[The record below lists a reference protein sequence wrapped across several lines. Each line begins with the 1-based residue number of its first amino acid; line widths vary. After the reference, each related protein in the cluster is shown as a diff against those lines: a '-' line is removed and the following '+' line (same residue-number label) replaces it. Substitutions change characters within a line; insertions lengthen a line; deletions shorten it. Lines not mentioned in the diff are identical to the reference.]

1 MNQLPLSTIKNT
13 SILKAYDAIKTSF
26 WFTPCLIL
34 SLTILGC
41 ISLLLIDLYAGL
53 DSLPWLNSLYH
64 ANADIT
70 RDLLTTVASSVMTV
84 VSITFSITI
93 VALTNAS
100 SQFGPRLIRNFME
113 DSSTQIVL
121 GVFISLFV
129 YCLVLV
135 RMTDDFADGAFLPG
149 LTIAGAIA
157 MTLFGILLLIYFIH
171 HVSLNLQSDSVIDNV
186 YSELQSSIEQIFKQ
200 QKEEEAD
207 SSTDKK
213 QVQTTKQAD
222 KKHEQF
228 QFRSK
233 SCGYIQ
239 AINYADITNVIS
251 KLDGHL
257 DILVNPGDFIV
268 NRMVV
273 MTSNI
278 ERFSEE
284 DKQTLHECFTLGPK
298 RTPIQDP
305 EFAVHQLVEIALRA
319 LSPGINDPYSA
330 IACIDKLT
338 AAVCDLT
345 QKSFPEGAT
354 YDDNDI
360 ERVTYKTTS
369 FENLANIAFNQ
380 IRQYSQSCLAV
391 QLRQLEGVIRI
402 AEQANHSTHWSFVY
416 HQKLML
422 EHGLE
427 QQQLVDL
434 DKKEVSSRLQ
444 TLTKLLE
451 KAKTLKS

>member
-1 MNQLPLSTIKNT
+1 MPLSTIKNT

-34 SLTILGC
+34 SLTLLGC
-41 ISLLLIDLYAGL
+41 LSLLLIDLYAGL
-53 DSLPWLNSLYH
+53 DSLSWLNFLYH

-113 DSSTQIVL
+113 DPSTQIVL

-135 RMTDDFADGAFLPG
+135 RMTDDFAAGAFLPG
-149 LTIAGAIA
+149 LTMAGAIV
-157 MTLFGILLLIYFIH
+157 MTLSGILLLIYFIH

-186 YSELQSSIEQIFKQ
+186 YSELQSSISQIFKQ
-200 QKEEEAD
+200 QKMEED
-207 SSTDKK
+207 TDTPTDIKQTQATKSEVKK
-213 QVQTTKQAD
+213 R
-222 KKHEQF
+222 EQF
-228 QFRSK
+228 KFQSQ

-239 AINYADITNVIS
+239 AINYADLTNVMS

-257 DILVNPGDFIV
+257 NVLVNPGDFVV

-273 MTSNI
+273 MTSDI
-278 ERFSEE
+278 EQFSKE
-284 DKQTLHECFTLGPK
+284 DEQTLHECFTLGPK

-338 AAVCDLT
+338 AAICDLT
-345 QKSFPEGAT
+345 QKNFPEGIT
-354 YDDNDI
+354 YDNNGT

-391 QLRQLEGVIRI
+391 QLRQIEGIIRI
-402 AEQANHSTHWSFVY
+402 AEQANHSTHWSFVF
-416 HQKLML
+416 HQRLML

-444 TLTKLLE
+444 ALNELLE
-451 KAKTLKS
+451 KT

>member
-1 MNQLPLSTIKNT
+1 MKNT
-13 SILKAYDAIKTSF
+13 TILKVYDAVKTSF

-34 SLTILGC
+34 SVTILSC
-41 ISLLLIDLYAGL
+41 MSLLLIDLYA
-53 DSLPWLNSLYH
+53 DLNSLSGLSFLYH
-64 ANADIT
+64 ADASIT

-113 DSSTQIVL
+113 DSSTQVVL

-129 YCLVLV
+129 YCLILV
-135 RMTDDFADGAFLPG
+135 RTTDDFAGGAFLPG
-149 LTIAGAIA
+149 LTIAGAIV

-186 YSELQSSIEQIFKQ
+186 YQELQYSINQIFKQ
-200 QKEEEAD
+200 QKEEEDTNA
-207 SSTDKK
+207 STNKNQTQASKQTENSKK
-213 QVQTTKQAD
+213 LFPLKS
-222 KKHEQF
+222 
-228 QFRSK
+228 R

-239 AINYADITNVIS
+239 AINYSDLTDLMS

-257 DILVNPGDFIV
+257 NISVNPGDFV
-268 NRMVV
+268 VKRMIV
-273 MTSNI
+273 MTSDTEN
-278 ERFSEE
+278 FSAE
-284 DKQTLHECFTLGPK
+284 DEKILHECFTLGPK

-338 AAVCDLT
+338 AAICELT
-345 QKSFPEGAT
+345 QKNFPEGMT
-354 YDDNDI
+354 YDENGI
-360 ERVTYKTTS
+360 ERITYKTTS
-369 FENLANIAFNQ
+369 FENLANIAFDQ

-391 QLRQLEGVIRI
+391 RLRQLEGLIRI
-402 AEQANHSTHWSFVY
+402 AEQANHSIHWSFIR

-427 QQQLVDL
+427 QQKLIDL
-434 DKKEVSSRLQ
+434 DKKEANTHLQ
-444 TLTKLLE
+444 TLSRLLE
-451 KAKTLKS
+451 NA

>member
-1 MNQLPLSTIKNT
+1 MPLSTIKNT

-34 SLTILGC
+34 SLTLLGC
-41 ISLLLIDLYAGL
+41 LSLLLIDLYAGL
-53 DSLPWLNSLYH
+53 DSLSWLNFLYH

-113 DSSTQIVL
+113 DPSTQIVL

-135 RMTDDFADGAFLPG
+135 RMTDDFAAGAFLPG
-149 LTIAGAIA
+149 LTMAGAIV
-157 MTLFGILLLIYFIH
+157 MTLSGILLLIYFIH

-186 YSELQSSIEQIFKQ
+186 YSELQSSISQIFKQ
-200 QKEEEAD
+200 QKMEEDAD
-207 SSTDKK
+207 TPTDIKQTQATKSEVKK
-213 QVQTTKQAD
+213 R
-222 KKHEQF
+222 EQF
-228 QFRSK
+228 KFQSQ

-239 AINYADITNVIS
+239 AINYADLTNVMS

-257 DILVNPGDFIV
+257 NVLVNPGDFVV

-273 MTSNI
+273 MTSDI
-278 ERFSEE
+278 EQFSKE
-284 DKQTLHECFTLGPK
+284 DEQTLHECFTLGPK

-338 AAVCDLT
+338 AAICDLT
-345 QKSFPEGAT
+345 QKNFPEGIT
-354 YDDNDI
+354 YDNNGT

-391 QLRQLEGVIRI
+391 QLRQIEGIIRI
-402 AEQANHSTHWSFVY
+402 AEQANHSTHWSFVF
-416 HQKLML
+416 HQRLML

-444 TLTKLLE
+444 ALNELLE
-451 KAKTLKS
+451 KT

>member
-1 MNQLPLSTIKNT
+1 MPLSTIKNT
-13 SILKAYDAIKTSF
+13 NILKVYDAVKTSF

-53 DSLPWLNSLYH
+53 NSLSWLNFLYH
-64 ANADIT
+64 ADASIT
-70 RDLLTTVASSVMTV
+70 RDLLTTVAASVMTV

-113 DSSTQIVL
+113 DSSTQVVL
-121 GVFISLFV
+121 GAFISLFV
-129 YCLVLV
+129 YCLILV
-135 RMTDDFADGAFLPG
+135 RTTDDFAGGNFLPG

-186 YSELQSSIEQIFKQ
+186 YKELQDSINQIFKQ
-200 QKEEEAD
+200 QKEEEDTCSSANKNQSKD
-207 SSTDKK
+207 STQTKNNRK
-213 QVQTTKQAD
+213 QFKF
-222 KKHEQF
+222 KSH
-228 QFRSK
+228 

-239 AINYADITNVIS
+239 AINYANLTDLMN
-251 KLDGHL
+251 KLNGHL
-257 DILVNPGDFIV
+257 DISVNPGDFVV
-268 NRMVV
+268 NRMIV
-273 MTSNI
+273 MTSDI
-278 ERFSEE
+278 ENFSAE
-284 DKQTLHECFTLGPK
+284 DEQRLHECFTLGPK

-338 AAVCDLT
+338 AAICDLT
-345 QKSFPEGAT
+345 QKNFPEGIT
-354 YDDNDI
+354 YNENGI
-360 ERVTYKTTS
+360 ERITYKTTS
-369 FENLANIAFNQ
+369 FENLANIAFDQ

-391 QLRQLEGVIRI
+391 RLRQLEGLIRI
-402 AEQANHSTHWSFVY
+402 AEQANHATHWSFVR
-416 HQKLML
+416 HQKLMI

-434 DKKEVSSRLQ
+434 DRKEVSVRLQ
-444 TLTKLLE
+444 ALSKLLDNV
-451 KAKTLKS
+451 

>member
-13 SILKAYDAIKTSF
+13 SILKAYDTIKTSF

-41 ISLLLIDLYAGL
+41 LTLLLIDLYAGL
-53 DSLPWLNSLYH
+53 DTLPWLTFLYH
-64 ANADIT
+64 ASAEIT

-129 YCLVLV
+129 YCLILV
-135 RMTDDFADGAFLPG
+135 RMTDDFAGGAFLPG

-186 YSELQSSIEQIFKQ
+186 YSELQSSIKQIFKQ
-200 QKEEEAD
+200 QKEEEDAD
-207 SSTDKK
+207 SSTSQK
-213 QVQTTKQAD
+213 QPQRTKTAD
-222 KKHEQF
+222 KTRQQF
-228 QFRSK
+228 QFQSQ

-239 AINYADITNVIS
+239 AINYADLTHVMS

-257 DILVNPGDFIV
+257 DILVNPGDFV
-268 NRMVV
+268 VKRMVI
-273 MTSNI
+273 MTSDI
-278 ERFSEE
+278 EAFSEE
-284 DKQTLHECFTLGPK
+284 DRQTLHECFTLGPK

-345 QKSFPEGAT
+345 QKSFPEGIT
-354 YDDNDI
+354 YDESGV

-402 AEQANHSTHWSFVY
+402 AEQANHSTHWSFVC

-434 DKKEVSSRLQ
+434 DKQEVSTRL
-444 TLTKLLE
+444 
-451 KAKTLKS
+451 KTLNELTERA

>member
-1 MNQLPLSTIKNT
+1 MLLSKIKNT
-13 SILKAYDAIKTSF
+13 KILKAYDAIKTSF

-34 SLTILGC
+34 SLTILSC

-53 DSLPWLNSLYH
+53 HSLSWLNFLYH
-64 ANADIT
+64 ANAGIT
-70 RDLLTTVASSVMTV
+70 RDLLTTIASSVMTV

-113 DSSTQIVL
+113 DSSTQVVL

-129 YCLVLV
+129 YCLILV
-135 RMTDDFADGAFLPG
+135 RTTDDFAGGSFLPG
-149 LTIAGAIA
+149 LTMAGAIV

-186 YSELQSSIEQIFKQ
+186 YNELQYSINQIFKQ
-200 QKEEEAD
+200 QKEEED
-207 SSTDKK
+207 TSCSTQKK
-213 QVQTTKQAD
+213 QIQDAKQTNSKQ
-222 KKHEQF
+222 F
-228 QFRSK
+228 PFRSH

-239 AINYADITNVIS
+239 AINYANLTNLMGR
-251 KLDGHL
+251 LDGHL
-257 DILVNPGDFIV
+257 NVLVNPGDFVV
-268 NRMVV
+268 NRMIV
-273 MTSNI
+273 MTSDI
-278 ERFSEE
+278 KQLSDE
-284 DKQTLHECFTLGPK
+284 DKQTLHDCFTLGPK

-338 AAVCDLT
+338 ASVCDLT
-345 QKSFPEGAT
+345 QKNFPEGIM
-354 YDDNDI
+354 YDENDI

-369 FENLANIAFNQ
+369 FENLANIAFDQ

-391 QLRQLEGVIRI
+391 QLRQLEGLIRI
-402 AEQANHSTHWSFVY
+402 AEQANRSTHWSFIR
-416 HQKLML
+416 HQKLMI
-422 EHGLE
+422 EHELE

-434 DKKEVSSRLQ
+434 DKKEASIRLQ
-444 TLTKLLE
+444 TLSKLLDN
-451 KAKTLKS
+451 A

>member
-1 MNQLPLSTIKNT
+1 MALSTINNT
-13 SILKAYDAIKTSF
+13 TVLKVYDAVKTSF

-34 SLTILGC
+34 SLTTLSC
-41 ISLLLIDLYAGL
+41 ISLLLIDLHTN
-53 DSLPWLNSLYH
+53 LNSLSWLSFLYH
-64 ANADIT
+64 ADASVT

-113 DSSTQIVL
+113 DSSTQVVL

-129 YCLVLV
+129 YCLILV
-135 RMTDDFADGAFLPG
+135 RTTDDFAGGDFLPG

-186 YSELQSSIEQIFKQ
+186 YQELQYSINQIFKQ
-200 QKEEEAD
+200 QKEEEDNYPSAKKNPP
-207 SSTDKK
+207 STPTEAKK
-213 QVQTTKQAD
+213 SYTQYELKS
-222 KKHEQF
+222 H
-228 QFRSK
+228 

-239 AINYADITNVIS
+239 AIDYSTLTN
-251 KLDGHL
+251 LMTRRGGHL
-257 DILVNPGDFIV
+257 NISVNPGDFIV
-268 NRMVV
+268 NRMVI
-273 MTSNI
+273 MTCDI
-278 ERFSEE
+278 KQFSEK
-284 DKQTLHECFTLGPK
+284 DRQILRGSFTLGPQ

-330 IACIDKLT
+330 IACVDKLT

-345 QKSFPEGAT
+345 QKNFPEGIT
-354 YDDNDI
+354 YD
-360 ERVTYKTTS
+360 ESGTEKVTYKTTS

-380 IRQYSQSCLAV
+380 IRQYSQTCLAV
-391 QLRQLEGVIRI
+391 QLRQLEGLIRV
-402 AEQANHSTHWSFVY
+402 AEQANHATHWSFVH
-416 HQKLML
+416 HQKLMI
-422 EHGLE
+422 ENELE
-427 QQQLVDL
+427 QQEFIDL
-434 DKKEVSSRLQ
+434 DKKEISTRLQ
-444 TLTKLLE
+444 TLGKLL
-451 KAKTLKS
+451 KQA

>member
-1 MNQLPLSTIKNT
+1 MPLPMIKNT
-13 SILKAYDAIKTSF
+13 KILKVYDTAKTSF

-34 SLTILGC
+34 SLTILSC

-53 DSLPWLNSLYH
+53 NSLNWLNFLYH
-64 ANADIT
+64 ADASIT

-113 DSSTQIVL
+113 DSSTQVVL

-129 YCLVLV
+129 YCLILV
-135 RMTDDFADGAFLPG
+135 RTTDDFAGGAFLPG
-149 LTIAGAIA
+149 LTIAGAII
-157 MTLFGILLLIYFIH
+157 MTMFGILLLIYFIH

-186 YSELQSSIEQIFKQ
+186 YKELQDSINQIFKQ
-200 QKEEEAD
+200 QKEEED
-207 SSTDKK
+207 TCSSRNKNQTQESTQTENNK
-213 QVQTTKQAD
+213 QFNFKS
-222 KKHEQF
+222 H
-228 QFRSK
+228 

-239 AINYADITNVIS
+239 AINYSDLTDLMC

-257 DILVNPGDFIV
+257 NITVNPGDFVV
-268 NRMVV
+268 NRMIV
-273 MTSNI
+273 MKSDI
-278 ERFSEE
+278 ENFSEE

-338 AAVCDLT
+338 AAICDLT
-345 QKSFPEGAT
+345 QKNFPEGIT
-354 YDDNDI
+354 YDEEGV

-369 FENLANIAFNQ
+369 FETLANIAFDQ

-391 QLRQLEGVIRI
+391 RLRQLEGLIRI
-402 AEQANHSTHWSFVY
+402 AEQANYATHWSFVR
-416 HQKLML
+416 HQKLMI

-427 QQQLVDL
+427 QQQLIDL
-434 DKKEVSSRLQ
+434 DRKEVSIRLQ
-444 TLTKLLE
+444 ALSKLLDN
-451 KAKTLKS
+451 A

>member
-1 MNQLPLSTIKNT
+1 MRLSTMRNA
-13 SILKAYDAIKTSF
+13 KALRVYDKVKTSF

-34 SLTILGC
+34 SLTILSC
-41 ISLLLIDLYAGL
+41 ISLLFIDLYAGL
-53 DSLPWLNSLYH
+53 HSLNWLHFLYH
-64 ANADIT
+64 ADPSIT
-70 RDLLTTVASSVMTV
+70 RDLLTTVAGSVMTV

-129 YCLVLV
+129 YCLILV
-135 RMTDDFADGAFLPG
+135 RTTDNFANSAFLPG

-186 YSELQSSIEQIFKQ
+186 YQELQYSIGLIFKE
-200 QKEEEAD
+200 QKEEED
-207 SSTDKK
+207 NCSSVKK
-213 QVQTTKQAD
+213 RQKKETKQSED
-222 KKHEQF
+222 IKEFECESH
-228 QFRSK
+228 

-239 AINYADITNVIS
+239 AINYANLTS
-251 KLDGHL
+251 LMSRLDGHL
-257 DILVNPGDFIV
+257 NISVNPGDFVV
-268 NRMVV
+268 NRMVI

-278 ERFSEE
+278 ETFSEE
-284 DKQTLHECFTLGPK
+284 DRKILHESFTLGPK
-298 RTPIQDP
+298 RTPLQDP

-345 QKSFPEGAT
+345 QKNFPEGIT
-354 YDDNDI
+354 YDENGKA
-360 ERVTYKTTS
+360 RVTYKTTS
-369 FENLANIAFNQ
+369 FRNLANIAFDQ
-380 IRQYSQSCLAV
+380 IRQYSKTCLAV
-391 QLRQLEGVIRI
+391 QLRQIEGLIRI
-402 AEQANHSTHWSFVY
+402 AEQANDSTHWSFIQ
-416 HQKLML
+416 HQKRMI
-422 EHGLE
+422 EHELE

-434 DKKEVSSRLQ
+434 DKKETSSRLQ
-444 TLTKLLE
+444 VLGKLLE
-451 KAKTLKS
+451 NA

>member
-1 MNQLPLSTIKNT
+1 
-13 SILKAYDAIKTSF
+13 
-26 WFTPCLIL
+26 
-34 SLTILGC
+34 
-41 ISLLLIDLYAGL
+41 
-53 DSLPWLNSLYH
+53 
-64 ANADIT
+64 
-70 RDLLTTVASSVMTV
+70 MTV

-113 DSSTQIVL
+113 DPSTQVVL

-129 YCLVLV
+129 YCLVLARV
-135 RMTDDFADGAFLPG
+135 TDDFAGSAFLPG
-149 LTIAGAIA
+149 LAIAGAIA

-186 YSELQSSIEQIFKQ
+186 YSELQSSIKQIFKQ
-200 QKEEEAD
+200 QKEEEDAVPA
-207 SSTDKK
+207 TNKK
-213 QVQTTKQAD
+213 QTKTTIKNHD
-222 KKHEQF
+222 LF
-228 QFRSK
+228 QFHSQ
-233 SCGYIQ
+233 SSGYIQ
-239 AINYADITNVIS
+239 AINYAELTNVMS

-257 DILVNPGDFIV
+257 DVLVNPGDFV
-268 NRMVV
+268 VTRMLM
-273 MTSNI
+273 MTSDI
-278 ERFSEE
+278 EQFSEE
-284 DKQTLHECFTLGPK
+284 NKQALHKCFTLGPK

-305 EFAVHQLVEIALRA
+305 EFAIHQLVEIALRA

-338 AAVCDLT
+338 AAVCGLT
-345 QKSFPEGAT
+345 QKSFPEGIT
-354 YDDNDI
+354 YDANGI
-360 ERVTYKTTS
+360 ERVKYKTTS

-391 QLRQLEGVIRI
+391 QLRQLEGIIRI
-402 AEQANHSTHWSFVY
+402 AEQANHSTHWSFLY

-422 EHGLE
+422 EHGFE
-427 QQQLVDL
+427 QQQLFDL

>member
-1 MNQLPLSTIKNT
+1 MPLPAIKNT
-13 SILKAYDAIKTSF
+13 KILKAYDNAKTSF

-34 SLTILGC
+34 SLTILSC
-41 ISLLLIDLYAGL
+41 MSLLFIDLYAGL
-53 DSLPWLNSLYH
+53 NSLNWLSFLYH
-64 ANADIT
+64 ADASIT

-113 DSSTQIVL
+113 DSSTQVVL

-129 YCLVLV
+129 YCLILV
-135 RMTDDFADGAFLPG
+135 RTTDNFAGGAFLPG

-171 HVSLNLQSDSVIDNV
+171 HVSLNLQSDSVIDDV
-186 YSELQSSIEQIFKQ
+186 YTELQYSINQIFKL
-200 QKEEEAD
+200 QKEEED
-207 SSTDKK
+207 TCSSADKK
-213 QVQTTKQAD
+213 QAQTSKQIENSC
-222 KKHEQF
+222 KQF
-228 QFRSK
+228 QFKSH

-239 AINYADITNVIS
+239 AINYADLTDIMS
-251 KLDGHL
+251 KLDSSL
-257 DILVNPGDFIV
+257 SVSVKPGDFVV

-273 MTSNI
+273 MTSDI
-278 ERFSEE
+278 KHISAE
-284 DKQTLHECFTLGPK
+284 DEKTLHECFTLGPK

-338 AAVCDLT
+338 AAICDLT
-345 QKSFPEGAT
+345 QKSFPEGIT
-354 YDDNDI
+354 YDEEGVQRI
-360 ERVTYKTTS
+360 TYKTTS
-369 FENLANIAFNQ
+369 FQNLANIAFDQ
-380 IRQYSQSCLAV
+380 IRQHSQSYLAI
-391 QLRQLEGVIRI
+391 QLRQLEGLIRI
-402 AEQANHSTHWSFVY
+402 AEQANHPTHWSFVR
-416 HQKLML
+416 HQKLMI

-427 QQQLVDL
+427 QQPLLIDL
-434 DKKEVSSRLQ
+434 DKKETSIRLKA
-444 TLTKLLE
+444 LSKLLE
-451 KAKTLKS
+451 ST

>member
-1 MNQLPLSTIKNT
+1 MPLSTIKNT

-34 SLTILGC
+34 SLTLLGC
-41 ISLLLIDLYAGL
+41 LSLLLIDLYAGL
-53 DSLPWLNSLYH
+53 DSLSWLNFLYH

-113 DSSTQIVL
+113 DPSTQIVL

-135 RMTDDFADGAFLPG
+135 RMTDDFAAGAFLPG
-149 LTIAGAIA
+149 LTMAGAIV
-157 MTLFGILLLIYFIH
+157 MTLSGILLLIYFIH

-186 YSELQSSIEQIFKQ
+186 YSELQSSISQIFKQ
-200 QKEEEAD
+200 QKMEED
-207 SSTDKK
+207 TDTPTDIKQTQATKSEVKK
-213 QVQTTKQAD
+213 R
-222 KKHEQF
+222 EQF
-228 QFRSK
+228 KFQSQ

-239 AINYADITNVIS
+239 AINYADLTNVMR

-257 DILVNPGDFIV
+257 NVLVNPGDFVV

-273 MTSNI
+273 MTSDI
-278 ERFSEE
+278 EQFSKE
-284 DKQTLHECFTLGPK
+284 DEQTLHECFTLGPK

-338 AAVCDLT
+338 AAICDLT
-345 QKSFPEGAT
+345 QKNFPEGIT
-354 YDDNDI
+354 YDNNGT

-391 QLRQLEGVIRI
+391 QLRQIEGIIRI
-402 AEQANHSTHWSFVY
+402 AEQANHSTHWSFVF
-416 HQKLML
+416 HQRLML

-444 TLTKLLE
+444 ALNELLE
-451 KAKTLKS
+451 KT

>member
-1 MNQLPLSTIKNT
+1 MLFSTMKNT
-13 SILKAYDAIKTSF
+13 KILKVYDIVKTSF

-41 ISLLLIDLYAGL
+41 VSLLFIDLYTNLNAVI
-53 DSLPWLNSLYH
+53 WLSFLYH
-64 ANADIT
+64 ADAGIT
-70 RDLLTTVASSVMTV
+70 RDLLTTVAASVMTV

-129 YCLVLV
+129 YCLILV
-135 RMTDDFADGAFLPG
+135 RTTDDFANGAFLPG

-186 YSELQSSIEQIFKQ
+186 YQELQYSINQIFKQ
-200 QKEEEAD
+200 QKEEED
-207 SSTDKK
+207 TNTSDKTNQYK
-213 QVQTTKQAD
+213 TTKDTKSSD
-222 KKHEQF
+222 KQF
-228 QFRSK
+228 EFKSH

-239 AINYADITNVIS
+239 VINYASLTS
-251 KLDGHL
+251 LMTKLDGHL
-257 DILVNPGDFIV
+257 NISVNPGDFIV

-273 MTSNI
+273 MTSDI
-278 ERFSEE
+278 KQFSEE

-345 QKSFPEGAT
+345 QKNFPEGLT
-354 YDDNDI
+354 YDDNGT
-360 ERVTYKTTS
+360 ERVIYKTTS
-369 FENLANIAFNQ
+369 FENLANIAFDQ
-380 IRQYSQSCLAV
+380 IRQYSRTCLAV
-391 QLRQLEGVIRI
+391 QLRQLDGLIRI
-402 AEQANHSTHWSFVY
+402 AEQANHATHWSFIH
-416 HQKLML
+416 HQKLMI
-422 EHGLE
+422 EHELE
-427 QQQLVDL
+427 QQNLVDL
-434 DKKEVSSRLQ
+434 DKKEIFTRLQ
-444 TLTKLLE
+444 TLSKRLE
-451 KAKTLKS
+451 EA